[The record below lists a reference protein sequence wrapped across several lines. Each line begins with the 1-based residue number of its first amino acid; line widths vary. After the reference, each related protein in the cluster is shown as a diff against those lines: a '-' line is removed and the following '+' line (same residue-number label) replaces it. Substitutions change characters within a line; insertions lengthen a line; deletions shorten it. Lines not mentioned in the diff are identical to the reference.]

1 MLPQEPTRLPQRVIM
16 PWPCRLLPSAIAWLR
31 VPGSTLTEAGST
43 WVQLLPGKVM
53 LAASPGPEPTQ
64 AAANK
69 RRPATAR
76 HAGLL
81 SMLWLPLCPRAG
93 LRPGSVDRED
103 ASRLGL
109 EVQYLSRVLPFWLYI
124 VASAGWPCRPWTGS
138 RPPMIPA
145 RRPAGAGSAGLQAA
159 LGRL

>member
-53 LAASPGPEPTQ
+53 LAASPGPAPTQ

-81 SMLWLPLCPRAG
+81 SMLWVVGQFEIVETIIP
-93 LRPGSVDRED
+93 
-103 ASRLGL
+103 RLG
-109 EVQYLSRVLPFWLYI
+109 
-124 VASAGWPCRPWTGS
+124 
-138 RPPMIPA
+138 
-145 RRPAGAGSAGLQAA
+145 A
-159 LGRL
+159 LAHI